1 MQINTNPAPLQQQ
14 LQEDLQAEQKRI
26 RKRILFRVISYGLLI
41 GWVIIT
47 MIPLYWMFISSFRD
61 TAISASFRPEWFPS
75 NMSISTYIRFLT
87 TTDAIRWLLNS
98 LYVSTIL
105 TISNVIFASL
115 AGYAFAKLKFPG
127 RNTIFWVLLATMMIP
142 AQVTLIPVYIMVVN
156 VFNLGNTYTAIM
168 LPMIVSVGNIFL
180 MKQYMSTLP
189 STLIDAARI
198 DGCSELRVFRKVIL
212 PISKP
217 GLAVLAI
224 FTFVATWNEF
234 FWPFLVTQSSS
245 MRTIQVGLASFKF
258 QDATDYGALMAGSVL
273 AALPMFIL
281 FFALQRY
288 FLQGITIGA
297 VKG

>member
-1 MQINTNPAPLQQQ
+1 MQPATNTNNAQY
-14 LQEDLQAEQKRI
+14 AELAIKREKARNQ
-26 RKRILFRVISYGLLI
+26 RKKVYSVLSWAILLF
-41 GWVIIT
+41 WVVLTI
-47 MIPLYWMFISSFRD
+47 IPLYWMVISSFRD
-61 TAISASFRPEWFPS
+61 TTVSASFKPEWFPS
-75 NMSISTYIRFLT
+75 KVTLATYIRFLT
-87 TTDAIRWLLNS
+87 ETDAVRWLMNS
-98 LYVSTIL
+98 LFVSSVL
-105 TISNVIFASL
+105 TLSNVVFSSL
-115 AGYAFAKLKFPG
+115 AGYAFAKLSFPG
-127 RNTIFWVLLATMMIP
+127 RKTIFWLLLGTMMIP

-156 VFNLGNTYTAIM
+156 IFGLVDTYLAIM
-168 LPMIVSVGNIFL
+168 LPMFTVVGNIFL

-189 STLIDAARI
+189 TTLIQAARI
-198 DGCSELRVFRKVIL
+198 DGCSEFGIFRKVIL

-217 GLAVLAI
+217 GVAVLAI
-224 FTFVATWNEF
+224 FTFVSTWNEF

-258 QDATDYGALMAGSVL
+258 QDATDYGAMMAGSVL

>member
-1 MQINTNPAPLQQQ
+1 MEPLINKDNVQY
-14 LQEDLQAEQKRI
+14 AEIAIKKEKARNR
-26 RKRILFRVISYGLLI
+26 RKKVYSVVSYGILFL
-41 GWVIIT
+41 WVILTI
-47 MIPLYWMFISSFRD
+47 IPLYWMLISSFRD
-61 TAISASFRPEWFPS
+61 TTASVSFRPEWFPS
-75 NMSISTYIRFLT
+75 KLTLATYIRFLT
-87 TTDAIRWLLNS
+87 ETDALRWLFNS
-98 LYVSTIL
+98 LFVSSVL
-105 TISNVIFASL
+105 TLSNVIFSSL
-115 AGYAFAKLKFPG
+115 AGYAFAKLRFPG
-127 RNTIFWVLLATMMIP
+127 RDTIFWLLLGTMMIP
-142 AQVTLIPVYIMVVN
+142 AQVTLIPVYIMIVN
-156 VFNLGNTYTAIM
+156 VFGLANTYLAIM
-168 LPMIVSVGNIFL
+168 LPMFTVVGNIFL

-189 STLIDAARI
+189 STLIQAARI
-198 DGCSELRVFRKVIL
+198 DGCSEFGIFRKVIL

-217 GLAVLAI
+217 GVAVLAI

-258 QDATDYGALMAGSVL
+258 QDATDYGAMMAGSVL

>member
-1 MQINTNPAPLQQQ
+1 MQPATNTNNAQY
-14 LQEDLQAEQKRI
+14 AELAI
-26 RKRILFRVISYGLLI
+26 RREKARNQRKKVYSVLSWAILLF
-41 GWVIIT
+41 WVVLTI
-47 MIPLYWMFISSFRD
+47 IPLYWMVISSFRD
-61 TAISASFRPEWFPS
+61 TTISASFKPEWFPS
-75 NMSISTYIRFLT
+75 KVTLATYIRFLT
-87 TTDAIRWLLNS
+87 ETDAVRWLMNS
-98 LYVSTIL
+98 LFVSSVL
-105 TISNVIFASL
+105 TLSNVVFSSL
-115 AGYAFAKLKFPG
+115 AGYAFAKLSFPG
-127 RNTIFWVLLATMMIP
+127 RKTIFWLLLGTMMIP

-156 VFNLGNTYTAIM
+156 IFGLVDTYLAIM
-168 LPMIVSVGNIFL
+168 LPMFTVVGNIFL

-189 STLIDAARI
+189 TTLIQAARI
-198 DGCSELRVFRKVIL
+198 DGCSEFGIFRKVIL

-217 GLAVLAI
+217 GVAVLAI
-224 FTFVATWNEF
+224 FTFVSTWNEF

-258 QDATDYGALMAGSVL
+258 QDATDYGAMMAGSVL

>member
-1 MQINTNPAPLQQQ
+1 MEVKVNQTEYAQIALKKEKQRN
-14 LQEDLQAEQKRI
+14 
-26 RKRILFRVISYGLLI
+26 RKKKIYSFVSYAILLF
-41 GWVIIT
+41 WVVLTI
-47 MIPLYWMFISSFRD
+47 IPLYWMVISSFRD
-61 TAISASFRPEWFPS
+61 TTVSVSFRPEWFPS
-75 NMSISTYIRFLT
+75 QLTLSTYIRFLT
-87 TTDAIRWLLNS
+87 ETDALRWLFNS
-98 LYVSTIL
+98 LFVSSVL
-105 TISNVIFASL
+105 TLTNVIFSSL

-127 RNTIFWVLLATMMIP
+127 RNTIFWILLSTMMIP
-142 AQVTLIPVYIMVVN
+142 AQVTLIPVYIMIVN
-156 VFNLGNTYTAIM
+156 IFGLVDTYLAIM
-168 LPMIVSVGNIFL
+168 LPMFTVVGNIFL

-189 STLIDAARI
+189 TTLIQAARI
-198 DGCSELRVFRKVIL
+198 DGCSEFGIFRKVIL

-217 GLAVLAI
+217 GVAVLAI
-224 FTFVATWNEF
+224 FTFVSTWNEF

-258 QDATDYGALMAGSVL
+258 QDATDYGAMMAGSVL

>member
-1 MQINTNPAPLQQQ
+1 M
-14 LQEDLQAEQKRI
+14 KREKARNQ
-26 RKRILFRVISYGLLI
+26 RKKVYSVLSWAILLF
-41 GWVIIT
+41 WVVLTI
-47 MIPLYWMFISSFRD
+47 IPLYWMVISSFRD
-61 TAISASFRPEWFPS
+61 TTISASFKPEWFPS
-75 NMSISTYIRFLT
+75 KVTLATYIRFLT
-87 TTDAIRWLLNS
+87 ETDAVRWLMNS
-98 LYVSTIL
+98 LFVSSVL
-105 TISNVIFASL
+105 TLSNVVFSSL
-115 AGYAFAKLKFPG
+115 AGYAFAKLSFPG
-127 RNTIFWVLLATMMIP
+127 RKTIFWLLLGTMMIP

-156 VFNLGNTYTAIM
+156 IFGLVDTYLAIM
-168 LPMIVSVGNIFL
+168 LPMFTVVGNIFL

-189 STLIDAARI
+189 TTLIQAARI
-198 DGCSELRVFRKVIL
+198 DGCSEFGIFRKVIL

-217 GLAVLAI
+217 GVAVLAI
-224 FTFVATWNEF
+224 FTFVSTWNEF

-258 QDATDYGALMAGSVL
+258 QDATDYGAMMAGSVL

>member
-1 MQINTNPAPLQQQ
+1 MQPATNTNNAQY
-14 LQEDLQAEQKRI
+14 AELAIKREKARNQ
-26 RKRILFRVISYGLLI
+26 RKKVYSVLSWAILLF
-41 GWVIIT
+41 WVVLTI
-47 MIPLYWMFISSFRD
+47 IPLYWMVISSFRD
-61 TAISASFRPEWFPS
+61 TTISASFKPEWFPS
-75 NMSISTYIRFLT
+75 KVTLATYIRFLT
-87 TTDAIRWLLNS
+87 ETDAVRWLMNS
-98 LYVSTIL
+98 LFVSSVL
-105 TISNVIFASL
+105 TLSNVVFSSL
-115 AGYAFAKLKFPG
+115 AGYAFAKLSFPG
-127 RNTIFWVLLATMMIP
+127 RKTIFWLLLGTMMIP

-156 VFNLGNTYTAIM
+156 IFGLVDTYLAIM
-168 LPMIVSVGNIFL
+168 LPMFTVVGNIFL

-189 STLIDAARI
+189 TTLIQAARI
-198 DGCSELRVFRKVIL
+198 DGCSEFGIFRKVIL

-217 GLAVLAI
+217 GVAVLAI
-224 FTFVATWNEF
+224 FTFVSTWNEF

-258 QDATDYGALMAGSVL
+258 QDATDYGAMMAGSVL

>member
-1 MQINTNPAPLQQQ
+1 MEPVTNTNNAQY
-14 LQEDLQAEQKRI
+14 AEIAIKKEKARNR
-26 RKRILFRVISYGLLI
+26 RKKLYSVVSYSILFLWVVITI
-41 GWVIIT
+41 
-47 MIPLYWMFISSFRD
+47 IPLYWMFISSFRD
-61 TAISASFRPEWFPS
+61 TTVSVSFRPEWFPS
-75 NMSISTYIRFLT
+75 KLTLATYIRFLT
-87 TTDAIRWLLNS
+87 ETDAVRWLFNS
-98 LYVSTIL
+98 LFVSSVL
-105 TISNVIFASL
+105 TLSNVIFSSL
-115 AGYAFAKLKFPG
+115 AGYAFAKLRFPG
-127 RNTIFWVLLATMMIP
+127 RNTIFWLLLGTMMIP

-156 VFNLGNTYTAIM
+156 VFGLVDTYLAIM
-168 LPMIVSVGNIFL
+168 LPMFTVVGNIFL

-189 STLIDAARI
+189 TTLIHAARI
-198 DGCSELRVFRKVIL
+198 DGCSEFGIFRKVIL

-217 GLAVLAI
+217 GIAVLAI

-258 QDATDYGALMAGSVL
+258 QDATDYGAMMAGSVL

>member
-1 MQINTNPAPLQQQ
+1 MQMNTNPISEQQYW
-14 LQEDLQAEQKRI
+14 EADVRAEQKRI
-26 RKRILFRVISYGLLI
+26 RKKRIIVILSYSILI
-41 GWVIIT
+41 FWVIVTI
-47 MIPLYWMFISSFRD
+47 IPLYWMVITSFRD
-61 TAISASFRPEWFPS
+61 TAVSASFRPEWFPS
-75 NMSISTYIRFLT
+75 SMSIATYLRFFT
-87 TTDAIRWLLNS
+87 KTDALRWLMNS
-98 LYVSTIL
+98 LFVSSVL
-105 TISNVIFASL
+105 TVSNVIFASM

-127 RNTIFWVLLATMMIP
+127 RNTIFWILLSTMMIP

-156 VFNLGNTYTAIM
+156 VFGLADTYLAIM
-168 LPMIVSVGNIFL
+168 LPMIVVVGNIFL

-224 FTFVATWNEF
+224 FTFVSTWNEF
-234 FWPFLVTQSSS
+234 FWPFLVTQSSA

-273 AALPMFIL
+273 AALPMFVL

>member
-1 MQINTNPAPLQQQ
+1 M
-14 LQEDLQAEQKRI
+14 
-26 RKRILFRVISYGLLI
+26 V
-41 GWVIIT
+41 
-47 MIPLYWMFISSFRD
+47 ISSFRD
-61 TAISASFRPEWFPS
+61 TTISASFKPEWFPS
-75 NMSISTYIRFLT
+75 KVTLATYIRFLT
-87 TTDAIRWLLNS
+87 ETDAVRWLMNS
-98 LYVSTIL
+98 LFVSSVL
-105 TISNVIFASL
+105 TLSNVVFSSL
-115 AGYAFAKLKFPG
+115 AGYAFAKLSFPG
-127 RNTIFWVLLATMMIP
+127 RKTIFWLLLGTMMIP

-156 VFNLGNTYTAIM
+156 IFGLVDTYLAIM
-168 LPMIVSVGNIFL
+168 LPMFTVVGNIFL

-189 STLIDAARI
+189 TTLIQAARI
-198 DGCSELRVFRKVIL
+198 DGCSEFGIFRKVIL

-217 GLAVLAI
+217 GVAVLAI
-224 FTFVATWNEF
+224 FTFVSTWNEF

-258 QDATDYGALMAGSVL
+258 QDATDYGAMMAGSVL

>member
-1 MQINTNPAPLQQQ
+1 MQPANNTNNAQY
-14 LQEDLQAEQKRI
+14 AELAIKREKARNQ
-26 RKRILFRVISYGLLI
+26 RKKVYSVLSWAVLLF
-41 GWVIIT
+41 WVVLTI
-47 MIPLYWMFISSFRD
+47 IPLYWMVISSFRD
-61 TAISASFRPEWFPS
+61 TTVSASFKPEWFPS
-75 NMSISTYIRFLT
+75 KVTLATYIRFLT
-87 TTDAIRWLLNS
+87 ETDAVRWLMNS
-98 LYVSTIL
+98 LFVSSVL
-105 TISNVIFASL
+105 TLSNVVFSSL
-115 AGYAFAKLKFPG
+115 AGYAFAKLSFPG
-127 RNTIFWVLLATMMIP
+127 RKTIFWLLLGTMMIP

-156 VFNLGNTYTAIM
+156 IFGLVDTYLAIM
-168 LPMIVSVGNIFL
+168 LPMFTVVGNIFL

-189 STLIDAARI
+189 TTLIQAARI
-198 DGCSELRVFRKVIL
+198 DGCSEFGIFRKVIL

-217 GLAVLAI
+217 GVAVLAI
-224 FTFVATWNEF
+224 FTFVSTWNEF

-258 QDATDYGALMAGSVL
+258 QDATDYGAMMAGSVL

>member
-1 MQINTNPAPLQQQ
+1 MAKLHSHERKKSRLTNRKLSHSFV
-14 LQEDLQAEQKRI
+14 LDIDYDYSFILDVFFIIKRYGGLGFVSA
-26 RKRILFRVISYGLLI
+26 RVVPGFTEHLYLYTLFFTETDAWRWLFNSLL
-41 GWVIIT
+41 VASIIT
-47 MIPLYWMFISSFRD
+47 V
-61 TAISASFRPEWFPS
+61 T
-75 NMSISTYIRFLT
+75 
-87 TTDAIRWLLNS
+87 
-98 LYVSTIL
+98 
-105 TISNVIFASL
+105 NVLFCSL

-127 RNTIFWVLLATMMIP
+127 RNTIFWLLLGTMMIP

-156 VFNLGNTYTAIM
+156 VFGLVDTYLAIM
-168 LPMIVSVGNIFL
+168 LPMFATVGNIFL

-189 STLIDAARI
+189 STLIQAARI
-198 DGCSELRVFRKVIL
+198 DGCSEFRIFRKIIL

-234 FWPFLVTQSSS
+234 FWPFLVTQTSA
-245 MRTIQVGLASFKF
+245 MRTIQIGLASFRF
-258 QDATDYGALMAGSVL
+258 QDATDFGAMMAGSVV

-297 VKG
+297 MKG